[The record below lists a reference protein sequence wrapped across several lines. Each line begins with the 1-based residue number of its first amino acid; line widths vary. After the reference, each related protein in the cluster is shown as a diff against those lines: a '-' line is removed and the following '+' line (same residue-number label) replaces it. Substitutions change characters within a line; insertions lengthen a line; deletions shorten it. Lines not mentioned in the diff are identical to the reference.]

1 MRVTLNKKAFEFAKE
16 MIHHGKFTD
25 KHGRGDLKKAQP
37 DAVQETEF
45 LKNHTWEEYGR
56 WYLGAHYDR
65 PENKQERYQFPIGD
79 FEVIHRSDLLF
90 IQKHAHD
97 HNFDDIA
104 NAAKELVDLM
114 DKKTNKHSK

>member
-16 MIHHGKFTD
+16 MIRQGKFSD

-37 DAVQETEF
+37 SAQQETDF

-56 WYLGAHYDR
+56 WHLGAHYDR
-65 PENKQERYQFPIGD
+65 PENKQERYEFPMGD
-79 FEVIHRSDLLF
+79 YELIHRSDLLD
-90 IQKHAHD
+90 IQKRTHE

-104 NAAKELVDLM
+104 NAAKELVELI
-114 DKKTNKHSK
+114 DKKTNK